1 MRRSDE
7 ITIQRGMLDGLH
19 YAINASIAP
28 HDSTVWQLRL
38 VFADDDGNV
47 VDEKHSTLPRG
58 QALTFEVTR
67 QRLVH
72 LKSRR

>member
-1 MRRSDE
+1 MKRSDE
-7 ITIQRGMLDGLH
+7 VTVQRGTLDGLH

-38 VFADDDGNV
+38 VFSDDDGTV
-47 VDEKHSTLPRG
+47 VEEKHSTLPRG
-58 QALTFEVTR
+58 QPLTFEVTR

>member
-1 MRRSDE
+1 MRRPDE
-7 ITIQRGMLDGLH
+7 VTIQRGTLDGLH
-19 YAINASIAP
+19 FAVHASVKPIDP
-28 HDSTVWQLRL
+28 SLWQLRL
-38 VFADDDGNV
+38 VLSDTDGTV
-47 VDEKHSTLPRG
+47 IDEKHRTLPRG